1 ACVFLRVGNWPP
13 TASSYRRSGRR
24 NSARGRRSVIRIMMM
39 SCSRMR
45 KRMLWSRMNWLAS
58 SPPPSSS
65 ATVIAGKTITRL
77 MTMRPTP
84 RRKRSWRVSLPLP
97 SSSGTLPSSRRAP
110 TRSRR
115 QIMNSR
121 R

>member
-1 ACVFLRVGNWPP
+1 MEQDEL
-13 TASSYRRSGRR
+13 
-24 NSARGRRSVIRIMMM
+24 ARQF
-39 SCSRMR
+39 
-45 KRMLWSRMNWLAS
+45 A
-58 SPPPSSS
+58 
-65 ATVIAGKTITRL
+65 ATQQQRYGHRWEDDNATDDDE
-77 MTMRPTP
+77 PTP